1 MTEKE
6 LFELAKS
13 RTMLDY
19 YSLQSLFNQAKN
31 EYDLGTIKRILQN
44 ENLLSL
50 LTTPVEDAPTLEVN
64 QLTVFNDDDFKVY
77 NKLDPYGDYDPY
89 LASNKRNIEQIH
101 MITYMTEVPLF
112 VTGLLATSKST
123 RKIARDY
130 IYEHMVKPI
139 EDKIPGVKIT
149 YSFKKR
155 WSFIVDLEKVEN
167 AESVVESLTDIDSN
181 LYKVT
186 VKGV

>member
-13 RTMLDY
+13 RTLLDFY
-19 YSLQSLFNQAKN
+19 PLQSLFSQAQGD
-31 EYDLGTIKRILQN
+31 YDVNTIKRIVQN
-44 ENLLSL
+44 ENLMSL
-50 LTTPVEDAPTLEVN
+50 FTTPIDDAPTLEVN
-64 QLTVFNDDDFKVY
+64 QLTVFDDDDFKVY
-77 NKLDPYGDYDPY
+77 NKVDSYGNYNPN
-89 LASNKRNIEQIH
+89 SGPNKRNIEQLH

-112 VTGLLATSKST
+112 VAGLLATSKSA
-123 RKIARDY
+123 RKVAREY

-139 EDKIPGVKIT
+139 EDKIPGVKVT

-155 WSFIVDLEKVEN
+155 WSFTIDLTNVKN
-167 AESVVESLTDIDSN
+167 AEDIAESLTDIDSN